1 MNTIHPKQHKGFTL
15 VEMLIVIVIIGILA
29 AISFVAY
36 NGIAGKANDS
46 AVQQDLMNIA
56 KKLEM
61 YYAEQGEYPS
71 TTAQLT
77 TLALSASK
85 SSYGSHYIYNNKEFN
100 LLYCRPSSGEINM
113 YALVASSESGN
124 MFQYTAS
131 GGMKE
136 YTDGWSNGSM
146 PVCKML
152 GISSAARDWFYTESS
167 WRPYVQ

>member
-1 MNTIHPKQHKGFTL
+1 MNTIHSKQHKGFTL
-15 VEMLIVIVIIGILA
+15 VELLIVIVIIGILA
-29 AISFVAY
+29 AISLVTY
-36 NGIAGKANDS
+36 NGITGKANDS
-46 AVQQDLMNIA
+46 AVQQDLTNIA

-136 YTDGWSNGSM
+136 YTAGWRGGSDT
-146 PVCKML
+146 VCKSL
-152 GISSAARDWFYTESS
+152 GISSVARNWFYENSAWHS
-167 WRPYVQ
+167 YVK

>member
-15 VEMLIVIVIIGILA
+15 VELLIVIVIIGILA

-71 TTAQLT
+71 TTVQLT

-136 YTDGWSNGSM
+136 YTAGWRGGSDT
-146 PVCKML
+146 VCKSL
-152 GISSAARDWFYTESS
+152 GISSVARNWFYENSAWHS
-167 WRPYVQ
+167 YVK

>member
-1 MNTIHPKQHKGFTL
+1 MNTIHSKQHKGFTL
-15 VEMLIVIVIIGILA
+15 VELLIVIVIIGILA

-46 AVQQDLMNIA
+46 AVQQDLTNIA

-136 YTDGWSNGSM
+136 YTAGWRGGSDT
-146 PVCKML
+146 VCKSL
-152 GISSAARDWFYTESS
+152 GISSVARNWFYENSAWHS
-167 WRPYVQ
+167 YVK

>member
-15 VEMLIVIVIIGILA
+15 VELLIVIVIIGILA

-136 YTDGWSNGSM
+136 YTAGWRGGSDT
-146 PVCKML
+146 VCKSL
-152 GISSAARDWFYTESS
+152 GISSVARNWFYENSAWHS
-167 WRPYVQ
+167 YVK